1 MIYLNL
7 TVDSIDTVRQ
17 IYNQIRIQT
26 SENGLD
32 NWVALTDAAGD
43 AESKYVTLAV
53 SQSYYKVIDELG
65 TSSDWYR
72 SYYVKTSS
80 TSGIVNQSGY
90 SDPILGEAGD
100 IYYDPLYPEEVAYG
114 TEDKLVI
121 KRIRR
126 LIGDPVGLRR
136 EYGEDAESSIHPDGK
151 VYELDEKGW
160 PCDVHMAGA
169 AMNDSTD
176 PTINGYKFLIFDQEI
191 DVTAWLTVSGTS
203 GPREYGVDIWYYT
216 FRNSDR
222 EIMDAYDSTPPPAGL
237 SAASANAEAYM
248 LACSVDI
255 LQGELW
261 EDATED
267 GAKLADEGSKY
278 DPQPGLDV
286 REKML
291 DKLKKRLD
299 DIVKRL
305 LLSDITGVLID

>member
-7 TVDSIDTVRQ
+7 SVDNIDVVRQ
-17 IYNQIRIQT
+17 IYNQIRILKGD
-26 SENGLD
+26 SEEGP
-32 NWVALTDAAGD
+32 WVALTDASDD
-43 AESKYVTLAV
+43 ATSKYVDLVPGQA
-53 SQSYYKVIDELG
+53 YYRVIDELG
-65 TSSDWYR
+65 TSTNWYR
-72 SYYVKTSS
+72 SYYVNTTSS
-80 TSGIVNQSGY
+80 GQSGY
-90 SDPILGEAGD
+90 SEPVLGEAGD

-114 TEDKLVI
+114 TEDKLII

-136 EYGEDAESSIHPDGK
+136 EYGEDAASSIHPDGR

-160 PCDVHMAGA
+160 PADVHMNNQP
-169 AMNDSTD
+169 MNDSID
-176 PTINGYKFLIFDQEI
+176 PTINGYKFLIFDEEI
-191 DVTAWLTVSGTS
+191 DTTTWSG
-203 GPREYGVDIWYYT
+203 GREYGVDIWYYT

-222 EIMDAYDSTPPPAGL
+222 EIMEAYDSTPPPGGL
-237 SAASANAEAYM
+237 SSTSANSEAYM
-248 LACSVDI
+248 LACAIDI

-299 DIVKRL
+299 DIIKRL